1 MQTLYSDE
9 FIGRND
15 DINLQKT
22 CFTRMKLP
30 AEKGPFQ
37 ESFEMCTNFVGTII
51 DETPYSLY
59 VLYVFCY
66 N

>member
-37 ESFEMCTNFVGTII
+37 ESLVDSILRSCF
-51 DETPYSLY
+51 
-59 VLYVFCY
+59 
-66 N
+66 